1 MRGVADQYATT
12 GHACRG
18 DLHSLGGGEHW
29 SLSHDVSTCLILP
42 QALKARRLRFP
53 LTSPESVGQV
63 DAPGHLVAQSQ
74 DVGEEFE
81 ECVIVVGALASR
93 IRTLADMGYVMKPH
107 TPATASRMG
116 GRRAGWS
123 PDYSPAVPV
132 ASVEG

>member
-81 ECVIVVGALASR
+81 ECVIVVGDLPSR
-93 IRTLADMGYVMKPH
+93 IRTRADKGCQVTAQAASIIRKISSN
-107 TPATASRMG
+107 AASGLGASR
-116 GRRAGWS
+116 
-123 PDYSPAVPV
+123 
-132 ASVEG
+132 ASE